1 MSRTI
6 KRMLIDDI
14 KGYMSSALSMGLIVS
29 GVSLIILAALPI
41 ELPNVYLFTQDFVV
55 GVWLAVPI
63 YIFVVIIAAGI
74 WISLLKLIACLFK
87 YYILGQTN
95 PLDHY

>member
-14 KGYMSSALSMGLIVS
+14 KGYMSSALSMALIVG
-29 GVSLIILAALPI
+29 GVSLIILGALPLD
-41 ELPNVYLFTQDFVV
+41 LPNVYLFTQDLTV
-55 GVWLAVPI
+55 GVWLAIPI

-74 WISLLKLIACLFK
+74 WISLLKLITCLFK